1 MFTCATCKKRSCLL
15 YDQKNPPLNCPMQDQ
30 ITLQECKK
38 AYFDNDGGKLY
49 LSTFET
55 AAEAKELNET
65 RLLEAIRF
73 AKKNGWKKIGIA
85 HCIGFCKEAAVASKL
100 IKNAGLECESVV
112 CTNGGINL
120 CEYTSIPENHLD
132 DKEHNYAVG
141 CNPIGQAK
149 YLEKANTDFNLI
161 FGLCVGHDALFT
173 KHSHVLTSVI
183 MVKDRSRYRDSV
195 VGLFAAGCQ
204 DTNEN

>member
-73 AKKNGWKKIGIA
+73 AKKNGWKKVDISNTLDTKTVQSPTS
-85 HCIGFCKEAAVASKL
+85 FQSKTVVVYENQNCK
-100 IKNAGLECESVV
+100 C
-112 CTNGGINL
+112 
-120 CEYTSIPENHLD
+120 
-132 DKEHNYAVG
+132 DKS
-141 CNPIGQAK
+141 
-149 YLEKANTDFNLI
+149 
-161 FGLCVGHDALFT
+161 GLC
-173 KHSHVLTSVI
+173 
-183 MVKDRSRYRDSV
+183 
-195 VGLFAAGCQ
+195 
-204 DTNEN
+204 